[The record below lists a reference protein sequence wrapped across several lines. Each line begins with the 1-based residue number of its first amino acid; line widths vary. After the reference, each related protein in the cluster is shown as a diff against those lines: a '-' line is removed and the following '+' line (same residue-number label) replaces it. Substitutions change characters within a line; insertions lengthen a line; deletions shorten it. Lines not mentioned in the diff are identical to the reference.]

1 MERSGMPAENTTVVR
16 KTLKLVKIFEDF
28 SEAEVLTFLRLA
40 RRQDVAAAEVVLRE
54 GGPGDD
60 AYIVIAGTLRV
71 IKSRDGAEEPLAT
84 LEPGDSFGELALLD
98 SDPRSASVVAE
109 TAGTLL
115 RFSRD
120 SLALHHTLLIKVLVN
135 IGKVLAARLRESN
148 SKLLDAS
155 MSRYRSRRDLHR

>member
-1 MERSGMPAENTTVVR
+1 MPADNTSVVR

-28 SEAEVLTFLRLA
+28 TEPEVLEFLRLA
-40 RRQDVAAAEVVLRE
+40 RRQDVAADDIILRE

-71 IKSRDGAEEPLAT
+71 LKARDGVEEHLAT

-98 SDPRSASVVAE
+98 AHPRSATVVAE

-115 RFSRD
+115 RFNRHG
-120 SLALHHTLLIKVLVN
+120 LALHHLLLIKVLVN

-148 SKLLDAS
+148 SKLLEAS
-155 MSRYRSRRDLHR
+155 MSRQRLARIGAQ

>member
-1 MERSGMPAENTTVVR
+1 MPADNTSVVR

-28 SEAEVLTFLRLA
+28 TEPEVLEFLRLA
-40 RRQDVAAAEVVLRE
+40 RRQDVAADDIILRE

-71 IKSRDGAEEPLAT
+71 LKARDGVEEHLAT

-98 SDPRSASVVAE
+98 ADPRSATVVAE

-115 RFSRD
+115 RFNRHG
-120 SLALHHTLLIKVLVN
+120 LALHHLLLIKVLVN

-148 SKLLDAS
+148 SKLLEAS
-155 MSRYRSRRDLHR
+155 MSRQRLARIGAQ

>member
-1 MERSGMPAENTTVVR
+1 MPADNTSVVR

-28 SEAEVLTFLRLA
+28 TEPEVLEFLRLA
-40 RRQDVAAAEVVLRE
+40 RRQDVAADDIILRE

-71 IKSRDGAEEPLAT
+71 LKARDGVEEHLAT

-98 SDPRSASVVAE
+98 ADPRSATVVAE

-115 RFSRD
+115 RFNRHG
-120 SLALHHTLLIKVLVN
+120 LALHHLLFIKVLVN

-148 SKLLDAS
+148 SKLLEAS
-155 MSRYRSRRDLHR
+155 MSRQRLARIRAQ

>member
-1 MERSGMPAENTTVVR
+1 MPADNTSVVR

-28 SEAEVLTFLRLA
+28 TEPEVLEFLRFA
-40 RRQDVAAAEVVLRE
+40 RRQDVAADDIILRE

-71 IKSRDGAEEPLAT
+71 LKARDGVEEHLAT

-98 SDPRSASVVAE
+98 ADPRSATVVAE

-115 RFSRD
+115 RFNRHG
-120 SLALHHTLLIKVLVN
+120 LALHHLLLIKVLVN

-148 SKLLDAS
+148 SKLLEAS
-155 MSRYRSRRDLHR
+155 MSRQRLARTRAQ

>member
-1 MERSGMPAENTTVVR
+1 MPADNTSVVR

-28 SEAEVLTFLRLA
+28 TEPEVLEFLRLA
-40 RRQDVAAAEVVLRE
+40 RRQDVAADDIILRE

-71 IKSRDGAEEPLAT
+71 LKARDGVKEHLAT

-98 SDPRSASVVAE
+98 ADPRSATVVAE

-115 RFSRD
+115 RFNRH
-120 SLALHHTLLIKVLVN
+120 SLALHHLLLIKVLVN

-148 SKLLDAS
+148 SKLLEAS
-155 MSRYRSRRDLHR
+155 MSRQRLARISAQ

>member
-1 MERSGMPAENTTVVR
+1 MPADNTSVVR

-28 SEAEVLTFLRLA
+28 TEPEVLEFLRLA
-40 RRQDVAAAEVVLRE
+40 RRQDVAADDIILRE

-71 IKSRDGAEEPLAT
+71 LKARDGVEEHLAT

-98 SDPRSASVVAE
+98 ADPRSATVVAE

-115 RFSRD
+115 RFNRH
-120 SLALHHTLLIKVLVN
+120 SLALHRVLLIKVLVN

-148 SKLLDAS
+148 SKLLEAS
-155 MSRYRSRRDLHR
+155 MSRQRLARIRAQ

>member
-1 MERSGMPAENTTVVR
+1 MPADNTSVVR

-28 SEAEVLTFLRLA
+28 TEPEVLEFLRLA
-40 RRQDVAAAEVVLRE
+40 RRQDVAADDIILRE

-71 IKSRDGAEEPLAT
+71 LKARDGVEEHLAT

-98 SDPRSASVVAE
+98 ADPRSATVVAE

-115 RFSRD
+115 RFNRHG
-120 SLALHHTLLIKVLVN
+120 LALHHLLLIKVLVN

-148 SKLLDAS
+148 SKLLEAS
-155 MSRYRSRRDLHR
+155 MSRQRLARIRAQ

>member
-1 MERSGMPAENTTVVR
+1 MPADNTSVVR

-28 SEAEVLTFLRLA
+28 TEPEVLEFLRLA
-40 RRQDVAAAEVVLRE
+40 RRQDVAADDIILRE

-71 IKSRDGAEEPLAT
+71 LKARDGVEEHLAT

-98 SDPRSASVVAE
+98 ADPRSATVVAE

-115 RFSRD
+115 RFNRH
-120 SLALHHTLLIKVLVN
+120 SLALHRLLLIKVLVN

-148 SKLLDAS
+148 SKLLEAS
-155 MSRYRSRRDLHR
+155 MSRQRLARIRAQ

>member
-1 MERSGMPAENTTVVR
+1 MPADNTSVVR

-28 SEAEVLTFLRLA
+28 TEPEVLEFLRLA
-40 RRQDVAAAEVVLRE
+40 RRQDVAADDIILRE

-71 IKSRDGAEEPLAT
+71 LKAGDGVAEHLAT

-98 SDPRSASVVAE
+98 ADPRSATVVAE

-115 RFSRD
+115 RFNRH
-120 SLALHHTLLIKVLVN
+120 SLALHRVLLIKVLVN

-148 SKLLDAS
+148 SKLLEAS
-155 MSRYRSRRDLHR
+155 MSRQRLARIRAQ

>member
-1 MERSGMPAENTTVVR
+1 MPADNTSVVR

-28 SEAEVLTFLRLA
+28 TEPEVLEFLRLA
-40 RRQDVAAAEVVLRE
+40 RRQDVAADELILRE

-71 IKSRDGAEEPLAT
+71 LKARDGVEEHLAT

-98 SDPRSASVVAE
+98 ADPRSATVVAE

-115 RFSRD
+115 RFNRH
-120 SLALHHTLLIKVLVN
+120 SLALHRVLLIKVLVN

-148 SKLLDAS
+148 SKLLEAS
-155 MSRYRSRRDLHR
+155 MSRQRLARIRAQ

>member
-1 MERSGMPAENTTVVR
+1 MPADNTSVVR

-28 SEAEVLTFLRLA
+28 TEPEVLEFLRLA
-40 RRQDVAAAEVVLRE
+40 RRQDVAADDIILRE

-71 IKSRDGAEEPLAT
+71 LKARDGVEEHLAT

-98 SDPRSASVVAE
+98 ADPRSATVVAE

-115 RFSRD
+115 RFNRHG
-120 SLALHHTLLIKVLVN
+120 LALHHLLLIKVLVN

-148 SKLLDAS
+148 SKLLEAS
-155 MSRYRSRRDLHR
+155 MSRQRLARIRTQ